1 VEFKLLGSLE
11 VHSDGRSLELGPPRQ
26 RALLAFLLLHA
37 NEVVSTDRLG
47 DALWPNEVPKSA
59 SKAIHVYVSG
69 LRKAF
74 GAERDALE
82 THGVGYRLQVASG
95 QLDLHEFEQLLARS
109 RGEDAAA
116 RAATL
121 ARALALWRGTALAD
135 FAYDGFAQMEVA
147 RLEEMRRLAEEERL
161 EARLEL
167 GDGAELVG
175 ELQALVADRPLHE
188 RTRGLLMVALYRAG
202 RQSDALA
209 VMREGRRVLDEE
221 LGLEPGT
228 DLRELERAI
237 LRQDP
242 GLSPVSREPET
253 PERGRIVVV
262 PESASAVAA
271 LVPLAEALAR
281 SPQQRELVIARIV
294 EADQLAEATASLGAA
309 RGGLAGRGA
318 AVRVAAFTSATPA
331 EDVIRLA
338 NQQDADL
345 LLLSADGDPFAGRL
359 AEVFD
364 TAACDVAVLVV
375 AGGGPAAGPVV
386 VPFGAFEH
394 DWAALEIAA
403 WAASGLDRPLRVIG
417 AADGSGGGRDASR
430 LLADAS
436 LIVQHLTGV
445 LAEPLLGRPGR
456 DGVAELAVGAG
467 LLVLGLSDRWQAEG
481 LGETRGE
488 LVASPPAPTLVVRRG
503 LRPSGIAPGASAT
516 RFTWSIAAPG
526 A

>member
-1 VEFKLLGSLE
+1 MQFKLLGPLE
-11 VHSDGRSLELGPPRQ
+11 VHSDGRSLELGPPQQ

-37 NEVVSTDRLG
+37 NDVVSTDRLA
-47 DALWPNEVPKSA
+47 DAIWPGELPKSA
-59 SKAIHVYVSG
+59 AKAIHVYVSG
-69 LRKAF
+69 LRSAF

-82 THGVGYRLQVASG
+82 THGPAYRLHVASG
-95 QLDLHEFEQLLARS
+95 QLDLHAFEELLGRS
-109 RGEDAAA
+109 RGEEASV
-116 RAATL
+116 RVATL
-121 ARALALWRGTALAD
+121 AQALALWRGRALAD
-135 FAYDGFAQMEVA
+135 FAYDGFAQMEIA
-147 RLEEMRRLAEEERL
+147 RLEEMRRLTEEDRM

-167 GDGAELVG
+167 GEGAELVG

-209 VMREGRRVLDEE
+209 VMREGRRLLDEE

-242 GLSPVSREPET
+242 ALSPAPREPES
-253 PERGRIVVV
+253 PSRGRIVVV
-262 PESASAVAA
+262 PESASALGAI
-271 LVPLAEALAR
+271 VPLAEALAR
-281 SPQQRELVIARIV
+281 SPQERELVIARIV
-294 EADQLAEATASLGAA
+294 DADRLAATTKSLGTT
-309 RGGLAGRGA
+309 RHQLVGRGA
-318 AVRVAAFTSATPA
+318 AARVAAFTSVTPA
-331 EDVIRLA
+331 EDVVRLVE
-338 NQQDADL
+338 QQDADL
-345 LLLSADGDPFAGRL
+345 LLLSADGNPLDGRL
-359 AEVFD
+359 TDVFG
-364 TAACDVAVLVV
+364 AATCDVAALVE

-456 DGVAELAVGAG
+456 DAVAELATGAG
-467 LLVLGLSDRWQAEG
+467 LLVLGLSERWQAEG
-481 LGETRGE
+481 LGETRAS
-488 LVASPPAPTLVVRRG
+488 LVASPPAPTLLVRRG
-503 LRPSGIAPGASAT
+503 LRPSGIAPMAST